1 MFNPIPNDKIWDVS
15 KFKAFAYGKLKIDR
29 MTISLFDKVENTVGK
44 GENADFFHSDL
55 KKFSF
60 LGSLRVGTVW

>member
-1 MFNPIPNDKIWDVS
+1 
-15 KFKAFAYGKLKIDR
+15 